1 MADELRGKVALVTG
15 SSQGIGRGIALEL
28 AQAGCD
34 IVLTGRG
41 EAKLKAVA
49 AEDRVDSVVKP
60 SFTLPISLQPAEPG
74 RLARRRWSAPSVVS
88 IFWCAMLDRPGAA
101 IFSAWVTTPGTM
113 DLR

>member
-34 IVLTGRG
+34 VVLTGRG

-49 AEDRVDSVVKP
+49 AEVETTGRKAII
-60 SFTLPISLQPAEPG
+60 TAISLSWPS
-74 RLARRRWSAPSVVS
+74 LAGW
-88 IFWCAMLDRPGAA
+88 
-101 IFSAWVTTPGTM
+101 
-113 DLR
+113 